1 MDLEVAIAQKESKV
15 NLKNLSK
22 FVIFSAFGIAMFLVP
37 VSSGESFN
45 TLIGIISDTIKSVCA
60 PIFPLVVTVF
70 MMIAAGLSVIDYI
83 AKPAWIQNNKTLK
96 KLFSSSIAYV
106 LTKVVA
112 AIVSLL
118 VVLGVGPQ
126 MIISGDTGG
135 TMMGL
140 GATLIAITVPLSFIL
155 PFLTDSGIM
164 EFLGI
169 LLKPLVRVLFKVP
182 GRASIDLITSWFG
195 AANAAIIVSREQYM
209 KGYYTAR
216 ETATIMTNFSLVSI
230 PFCLV
235 VAGTIGV
242 DHLFPAFYGITC
254 LVGILLA
261 LIMPR
266 IAPLTN
272 LPDTYYEPVGKQIN
286 EEVPEGLGIFTHAVT
301 QACQRAEAFEPKSV
315 FGSGKDVIG
324 GIVFN
329 LIPTVIAWGTMALI
343 IVEYTAVLDWVSYPM
358 GLYLQVLGV
367 ENAFQAAPA
376 TLAGFADMFIPA
388 LLLTSVES
396 VQTKFIVGAL
406 SLVQIIYM
414 TEVGAIIVQSKV
426 PVNVK
431 KLAIIFLERTIIA
444 LPIIVLL
451 SKLVF

>member
-1 MDLEVAIAQKESKV
+1 MDLEISVVKESKV
-15 NLKNLSK
+15 SLKNLSK
-22 FVIFSAFGIAMFLVP
+22 FIIFALFGICMFLVP

-45 TLIGIISDTIKSVCA
+45 TLIGIISDSIKTIFTPV
-60 PIFPLVVTVF
+60 FPAIVTVI
-70 MMIAAGLSVIDYI
+70 MIIGAILSVVDYMC
-83 AKPAWIQNNKTLK
+83 KPIWIQNNSTYK
-96 KLFSSSIAYV
+96 KLFSSSLPYV

-112 AIVSLL
+112 AFVAMM
-118 VVLGVGPQ
+118 VFLGWGPE
-126 MIISGDTGG
+126 MVISGDTGG

-140 GATLIAITVPLSFIL
+140 GATLIAITVPLSFVL

-164 EFLGI
+164 EFLGV
-169 LLKPLVRVLFKVP
+169 LLKPVVRILFKVP
-182 GRASIDLITSWFG
+182 GRASVDLITSWFG

-216 ETATIMTNFSLVSI
+216 ETATIMTNFSVVSI

-235 VAGTIGV
+235 VSGTIGV
-242 DHLFPAFYGITC
+242 DHLFPAFYGVTC

-266 IAPLTN
+266 LAPLST
-272 LPDTYYEPVGKQIN
+272 LPDTYYEEVGKQIN
-286 EEVPEGLGIFTHAVT
+286 EEVPEGRHILGHAIEE
-301 QACQRAEAFEPKSV
+301 ACGRAEQFEPTSV
-315 FGSGKDVIG
+315 VSSGKDIIG
-324 GIVFN
+324 GILFN
-329 LIPTVIAWGTMALI
+329 LIPTVIAWGTFALI
-343 IVEYTAVLDWVSYPM
+343 VVEYTSLLDWLSYPM
-358 GLYLQVLGV
+358 GLYLQLLGV
-367 ENAFQAAPA
+367 EQAFQAAPA

-426 PVNVK
+426 PVDLK
-431 KLAIIFLERTIIA
+431 RLAIIFLERTLIA

-451 SKLVF
+451 SHLVF